1 MLSKITD
8 KIWLGNELD
17 SFAAMGCTAILTV
30 AVEPFPSD
38 ILATTA
44 KCGLIDGP
52 GNPPALYQAA
62 LCELHGLLAMG
73 HTVMVHCIEGV
84 SRSPF
89 IVACYLAMLTPE
101 PENEFENCLEQ
112 VKAAHPPTNVR
123 PEHLAIQPDLDLF
136 ELYRTMRRAAMH
148 VKRAR

>member
-1 MLSKITD
+1 VLNKITD
-8 KIWLGNELD
+8 TIWLGNELD

-73 HTVMVHCIEGV
+73 HTVLVHCIEGV

-89 IVACYLAMLTPE
+89 IVACYLTMRPSYNPGFDAALAD
-101 PENEFENCLEQ
+101 
-112 VKAAHPPTNVR
+112 VKKFHPPTDVR
-123 PEHLAIQPDLDLF
+123 PEHIALVPAINLPALRDFLGIQ
-136 ELYRTMRRAAMH
+136 
-148 VKRAR
+148 